1 MYLHRSLEIRDL
13 ELICLFPQS
22 EEELFYI
29 SPRFVFPLTPD
40 QIMNLAKD
48 RFEPTVIIDKEKDK
62 VVAYANIYADE
73 SEEDSFW
80 LGNVIVSPEYRGK
93 GASEYLINVMLEKAK
108 NILKME
114 TLKLACH
121 NTNSRGLAFYS
132 KYGFKPFDIKI
143 INLGSERFITIHMI
157 KKLI

>member
-13 ELICLFPQS
+13 ELICLFPQ
-22 EEELFYI
+22 
-29 SPRFVFPLTPD
+29 
-40 QIMNLAKD
+40 
-48 RFEPTVIIDKEKDK
+48 
-62 VVAYANIYADE
+62 

-93 GASEYLINVMLEKAK
+93 GASEYLINVMLEK
-108 NILKME
+108 E
-114 TLKLACH
+114 TLRLACH